1 MDIPITIR
9 ILTAL
14 LLLFP
19 SVTLALLP
27 NGQCSVRDM
36 ACQLESDNVIGII
49 NGVTSA
55 EECKMECEDE
65 SNNCK
70 VYSHYGPDG
79 SPFVDSCLLFN
90 NCEVLEPVDDC
101 FTEEVE
107 CSRYCNAP
115 IEGVLGDNLINF
127 VTSVSEA
134 ACEAGRR
141 FNRKQFGLSFG
152 LKNGLRFHFDSETCL
167 NYPFLNIFL
176 V

>member
-1 MDIPITIR
+1 MDIPLTLR

-14 LLLFP
+14 LMLFP

-55 EECKMECEDE
+55 EECKMECEDD

-79 SPFVDSCLLFN
+79 YPFVDSCLLFN

-152 LKNGLRFHFDSETCL
+152 LKNGLRFNFDSVTCL
-167 NYPFLNIFL
+167 N
-176 V
+176 